1 MRVYSVHIKR
11 YDWVVRVY
19 IRDKTGV
26 YRHEVEELLD
36 ALASFGA
43 SEKDLERAEK
53 NLSSMLMDGGL
64 TYSSGMRRMSVMV
77 LGKTSSAKEFL
88 NSLVHEVMHASVH
101 IARAMGLDLEGEEM
115 CYVAGDLARELY
127 DGCREYLCCGCNG
140 EGR

>member
-1 MRVYSVHIKR
+1 MRIYSVHIKR

-36 ALASFGA
+36 AMASFGA

-88 NSLVHEVMHASVH
+88 DSLVHEVMHASVH

-115 CYVAGDLARELY
+115 C
-127 DGCREYLCCGCNG
+127 
-140 EGR
+140 